1 MKEYIS
7 LIEFKVLN
15 PQTIIRFW
23 KPDFDL
29 KSWIEGEK
37 AQMEYSKDQ
46 SESIFNEMFIF
57 VFIGCTVLA
66 MISLIFI
73 FQRLMKGNSLGDRI
87 KEALNK
93 QKKAFIFNGAI

>member
-1 MKEYIS
+1 

-29 KSWIEGEK
+29 KSIIVGAK

-46 SESIFNEMFIF
+46 SESIFDEMFIF
-57 VFIGCTVLA
+57 VFIGGLALLGIILLNVFSIVLTG
-66 MISLIFI
+66 L
-73 FQRLMKGNSLGDRI
+73 SLGDRI
-87 KEALNK
+87 KEVLS
-93 QKKAFIFNGAI
+93 KKKKDFFFNGAI